1 MATKR
6 RKVWANWYPAVGAAP
21 AHWGTRLGTK
31 ADACMAA
38 QPCAEQVCLVER
50 LPGDVVLSREDVA
63 SIMEAMTSAVVAMDS
78 EGWDSVPEDEG
89 SGATTL
95 NNLREASML
104 LRGRR

>member
-1 MATKR
+1 MATRR

-38 QPCAEQVCLVER
+38 QPCAEQVCLTER
-50 LPGDVVLSREDVA
+50 LPGDVVLSREDVKGL
-63 SIMEAMTSAVVAMDS
+63 IAMA
-78 EGWDSVPEDEG
+78 W
-89 SGATTL
+89 TL
-95 NNLREASML
+95 AGDHRREMLAL

>member
-1 MATKR
+1 MATRR

-38 QPCAEQVCLVER
+38 QPCAEQVCLTER
-50 LPGDVVLSREDVA
+50 LPGDVVLSRE
-63 SIMEAMTSAVVAMDS
+63 EAAELTRIV
-78 EGWDSVPEDEG
+78 DELVERDLHER
-89 SGATTL
+89 AL
-95 NNLREASML
+95 AL

>member
-6 RKVWANWYPAVGAAP
+6 RKAWANWYPAVGDAP

-38 QPCAEQVCLVER
+38 QPCAEQVCLIER
-50 LPGDVVLSREDVA
+50 LPGDVVLSREDVKCLDVLVF
-63 SIMEAMTSAVVAMDS
+63 SHVD
-78 EGWDSVPEDEG
+78 DPEKQ
-89 SGATTL
+89 AAYL
-95 NNLREASML
+95 AL